1 MKTAL
6 RPFRP
11 IKPGE
16 ILQEELD
23 VREWSAGHF
32 ADITGRSNE
41 EINEIIEGKK
51 TITPTFAVVFSGV
64 LGTSAEYWSNL
75 EATYRLDFARQ
86 A

>member
-51 TITPTFAVVFSGV
+51 TITPAAAVAFSRA
-64 LGTSAEYWSNL
+64 LGTSAEYWLSL
-75 EATYRLDFARQ
+75 EAAYRLDCAH
-86 A
+86 